1 MTDPGRVVVLGGSG
15 FLGRHIAAA
24 FAATGREVL
33 AVSRNPRSG
42 PHRVRHLAM
51 DLCTE
56 EPPQRLG
63 RVLRDVHPAVVVNA
77 VGVIW
82 AADERALAQ
91 TNTRTAQQVVEGVAA
106 LPYRPRLLHIG
117 TVYEHAPSPLGKA
130 TGVDTP
136 ELPISAYG
144 RTKLLGSRA
153 VLNATADGRVDGAVL
168 RPSVV
173 VGPGIASHSL
183 LGRVADELAGMR
195 EGGSVVLRPGHLS
208 GRRDFIDVRDVA
220 AAVVAAAS
228 AMVTGQVIPLGRGE
242 AVPVRRLVEM
252 LVAVSGMPAVVEET
266 VQERTVPA
274 RRSGADW
281 LCVDISTAQRTLGW
295 RPSVSL
301 EDSVRSLW
309 EERTSPGTTRPVP
322 AGEHPAPRP
331 A

>member
-1 MTDPGRVVVLGGSG
+1 MTDPGPVVVLGGSG

-33 AVSRNPRSG
+33 AVSRNPRPG
-42 PHRVRHLAM
+42 AHHVRHLAM

-56 EPPQRLG
+56 EPQRLG
-63 RVLRDVHPAVVVNA
+63 RVLRGVHPAVIVNA

-82 AADERALAQ
+82 AADERVLAE
-91 TNTRTAQQVVEGVAA
+91 TNTRTARRVVEGVAG

-136 ELPISAYG
+136 ELPISDYG

-153 VLNATADGRVDGAVL
+153 VLEATADGRIDGAVL

-183 LGRVADELAGMR
+183 LGRVADQLAGAR
-195 EGGSVVLRPGHLS
+195 EGGSVVLRPGYLS

-220 AAVVAAAS
+220 AAVVAAA
-228 AMVTGQVIPLGRGE
+228 AAKVTGQVIALGRGE

-252 LVAVSGMPAVVEET
+252 LVTVSGLPAVVEET
-266 VQERTVPA
+266 VQERAVRG

-301 EDSVRSLW
+301 EDSLRSLW
-309 EERTSPGTTRPVP
+309 AERTSPGTTRPVS
-322 AGEHPAPRP
+322 AGEHPVPRP